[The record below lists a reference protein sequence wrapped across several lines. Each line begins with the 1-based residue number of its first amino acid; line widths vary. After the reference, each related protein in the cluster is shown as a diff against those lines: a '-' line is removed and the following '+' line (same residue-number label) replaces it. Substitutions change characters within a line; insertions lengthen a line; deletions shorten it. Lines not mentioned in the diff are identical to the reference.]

1 MGIIEWLDTYNGVI
15 IGIATVVL
23 VGITGIYVYLTW
35 RLLKANNTPEIAIS
49 LRPHE
54 AHINIVMLCVENVG
68 TGTAHNLRFKTVPAS
83 IPNLDIPLK
92 KIGFLKSG
100 IAYFEPGRK
109 IEQFLV
115 SVTGKFDELK
125 QTPLEMTVT
134 FKDSVDKQ
142 HERTFN
148 LDFAENQGLA
158 TIDRPPLFEI
168 AKATKEIQKDLNHIS
183 TGFRK
188 PIILTEP
195 LSDHHQRQFANSLEN
210 RIGQLPKEIQE
221 EILQELDTVIRERE
235 QEALEKECN
244 EKTETDANSS

>member
-1 MGIIEWLDTYNGVI
+1 MGIIEWLNTNSGAVIGV
-15 IGIATVVL
+15 ATVVL
-23 VGITGIYVYLTW
+23 VAITGIYVYLTW
-35 RLLKANNTPEIAIS
+35 QLLKANDTPEIAIS

-68 TGTAHNLRFKTVPAS
+68 TGAARNLQFKTVPAS
-83 IPNLDIPLK
+83 IPNLDIPLE

-142 HERTFN
+142 HGRTFN

-168 AKATKEIQKDLNHIS
+168 AKATKEIQKDLNHIT

-188 PIILTEP
+188 PVILTEP
-195 LSDHHQRQFANSLEN
+195 LSDHRRRQFANSLES
-210 RIGQLPKEIQE
+210 RIEELPEEIQE
-221 EILQELDTVIRERE
+221 EILQELDTVIRKRE
-235 QEALEKECN
+235 QETLVKEGN
-244 EKTETDANSS
+244 EKIETDANSS